1 MKKTIS
7 IFIILC
13 LSLGIRAQLVEHYE
27 NPQRFQIIPFEDHS
41 NMFVHFRNH
50 LGEQYPN
57 LNEDHYNRFY
67 NQYNSRR
74 YTNDQRHT
82 IYGIA
87 IPYLLQYYDDYI
99 YTHVYDPETR
109 WNILQH
115 YYDTLYQ
122 YQHVIICEPSQ
133 SYGSI
138 YDLLATAPIHFGSNA
153 IVGNYFKLPDSDSSQ
168 CAINNY
174 STYFPVIEVYFDQ
187 PVVVSHDFAIG
198 TNLPPD
204 IIFHRHNNR
213 CTDYRI
219 CCGVLTITLNQYDT
233 SIPHLYYLFAQD
245 STHFTIQDLNNGY
258 PTWGGPFPILTPA
271 PCMPPIWLN
280 VVEQHRKGASFEWR
294 AQYANSYFELEYG
307 PQGFAE
313 GTGTLI
319 GPIYPDAQYNCHVS
333 LDSLVMDADYTVR
346 VRSYCNSTGG
356 YSDWTSLDFHTDG
369 YFDVYTATN
378 NDDWGLVYGG
388 GTFLAGSE
396 VRLVAYPRSAE
407 HRFLNWSDGSNQ
419 NPRVFSVTQDTS
431 FLAIFANSDDND
443 SVGLASAT
451 QPFVSLTPN
460 PAKKSTVL
468 ACSEIILEWSLLDIQ
483 GRQAAFGKPCS
494 YTSIID
500 LSSLH
505 PAIYI
510 LSVRTSKGLQ
520 TKKLVVR

>member
-13 LSLGIRAQLVEHYE
+13 LAFCVKAQLVEHYE

-41 NMFVHFRNH
+41 NMNVSFDIH
-50 LGEQYPN
+50 LGLAN
-57 LNEDHYNRFY
+57 LYDYTVFHEIFCSFS
-67 NQYNSRR
+67 SRK

-115 YYDTLYQ
+115 FYDTISQ
-122 YQHVIICEPSQ
+122 HQHVIICEPSQ

-153 IVGNYFKLPDSDSSQ
+153 IVGNYFKMPDSDSSQ

-198 TNLPPD
+198 TNLPPE

-233 SIPHLYYLFAQD
+233 SIPLWTTLYKEDSIHFNILAQWSSD
-245 STHFTIQDLNNGY
+245 S
-258 PTWGGPFPILTPA
+258 WGGPFPILTPA

-294 AQYANSYFELEYG
+294 AQYANTYFELEYG
-307 PQGFAE
+307 PQGFDE

-460 PAKKSTVL
+460 PAKRSTVL

-494 YTSIID
+494 YTSTID

>member
-1 MKKTIS
+1 MKKI
-7 IFIILC
+7 IFLFIILF
-13 LSLGIRAQLVEHYE
+13 LSLGVQAQLVEHYE
-27 NPQRFQIIPFEDHS
+27 NPQRFMIIPFMDHS
-41 NMFVHFRNH
+41 NMNVSFSIHPG
-50 LGEQYPN
+50 LAN
-57 LNEDHYNRFY
+57 LYNNTIFFEIFGRFD
-67 NQYNSRR
+67 SRK

-115 YYDTLYQ
+115 FYDTISQ
-122 YQHVIICEPSQ
+122 HQHVIICEPSQ

-187 PVVVSHDFAIG
+187 PVVVSHDFVIG
-198 TNLPPD
+198 TNLPPRS
-204 IIFHRHNNR
+204 IHQRHNNR
-213 CTDYRI
+213 NMIHIID
-219 CCGVLTITLNQYDT
+219 CGVLSILLNHNDP
-233 SIPHLYYLFAQD
+233 SIPLWTTLYKEDSIHLNILAQW
-245 STHFTIQDLNNGY
+245 SSNS
-258 PTWGGPFPILTPA
+258 WGGPFPILTPA

-346 VRSYCNSTGG
+346 IRSYCNYTGG
-356 YSDWTSLDFHTDG
+356 YSDWTSLDFHTDD

-443 SVGLASAT
+443 SVGLANAT

-494 YTSIID
+494 YTSTID

>member
-1 MKKTIS
+1 MKKI
-7 IFIILC
+7 IFLFIILF
-13 LSLGIRAQLVEHYE
+13 LSLGVQAQLVEHYE
-27 NPQRFQIIPFEDHS
+27 NPQRFMIIPFMDHS
-41 NMFVHFRNH
+41 NMNVSFSIHPG
-50 LGEQYPN
+50 LAN
-57 LNEDHYNRFY
+57 LYNNTIFFEIFGRFD
-67 NQYNSRR
+67 SRK

-87 IPYLLQYYDDYI
+87 IPYLLRQDDFWPSALS
-99 YTHVYDPETR
+99 PETR
-109 WNILQH
+109 WDMLQH
-115 YYDTLYQ
+115 FYDTISQ
-122 YQHVIICEPSQ
+122 HQHVIICEPSQ

-153 IVGNYFKLPDSDSSQ
+153 IIGNYFKLPDSDSSQ
-168 CAINNY
+168 CATNNY

-187 PVVVSHDFAIG
+187 PVVVSHDFVIG
-198 TNLPPD
+198 TNLPPRS
-204 IIFHRHNNR
+204 IHQRHNNR
-213 CTDYRI
+213 NMIHNID
-219 CCGVLTITLNQYDT
+219 CGVLSILLNHNDP
-233 SIPHLYYLFAQD
+233 SIPLWTTLYKEDSIHLNILAQWSSD
-245 STHFTIQDLNNGY
+245 S
-258 PTWGGPFPILTPA
+258 WGGPFPILTPA

-294 AQYANSYFELEYG
+294 AQYSNSYFELEYG
-307 PQGFAE
+307 PQGFDE

-494 YTSIID
+494 YTSTID